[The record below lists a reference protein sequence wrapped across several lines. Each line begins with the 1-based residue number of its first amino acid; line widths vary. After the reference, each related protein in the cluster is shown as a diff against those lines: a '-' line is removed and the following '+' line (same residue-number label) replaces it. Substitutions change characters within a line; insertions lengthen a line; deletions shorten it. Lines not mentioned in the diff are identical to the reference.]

1 MKRLLLIAALLAAPP
16 AMAAATAEQEAAAE
30 RLLSGW
36 ATSPLLAS
44 IERFASRSA
53 ALEPAFESLCAK
65 PADAK
70 RLAGARAAW
79 QSAYLAWMPVS
90 SFNWGPTALRRTGR
104 QLAFRP
110 ARAELITAAI
120 TADAGRKADEWDKVG
135 VPAKGFAAIEALL
148 YKQPK
153 SLAEPAACA
162 YLVRL
167 GKEAGDEAKGL
178 AADWRTF
185 ADELKHAGEPR
196 AKAYP
201 KASAA
206 VGDVVNLLI
215 AATTELGEKTFGKIA
230 KQKTDS
236 VLGAASGNGRALVAA
251 QWQGLAEVV
260 IGKDGGLAA
269 YLDTQY
275 EKPVLARQLRDAIA
289 GGKGAIAALPA
300 NLAAARPAQLDK
312 ARAAVARLQDLL
324 ENPAAQALDLT
335 VSFNEA
341 DGD

>member
-1 MKRLLLIAALLAAPP
+1 MKRLLLAAALLAALP
-16 AMAAATAEQEAAAE
+16 ATAATAEQEAAAE

-36 ATSPLLAS
+36 AASPLLAS

-53 ALEPAFESLCAK
+53 ALETAFKTLCAK

-70 RLAGARAAW
+70 RLAAARAAW

-110 ARAELITAAI
+110 ARAELIAAAI
-120 TADAGRKADEWDKVG
+120 ASDAGRKTGEWDKVG

-148 YKQPK
+148 YKQAK
-153 SLAEPAACA
+153 SLAGPAACA

-178 AADWRTF
+178 AADWRAF
-185 ADELKHAGEPR
+185 ADELKHAGEPG

-201 KASAA
+201 KAGGA
-206 VGDVVNLLI
+206 VGDVVNLMI
-215 AATTELGEKTFGKIA
+215 AATTELGEKTLGKVG
-230 KQKTDS
+230 KQRTDA
-236 VLGAASGNGRALVAA
+236 VLGAASGNGRALAAA

-260 IGKDGGLAA
+260 IGTNGGLAA

-275 EKPVLARQLRDAIA
+275 EKPVLARQLREAVSD
-289 GGKGAIAALPA
+289 GRLAIAALPA
-300 NLAAARPAQLDK
+300 NLAAAKPAELDK